1 MIWNGG
7 LADGGLLGTAVAGVW
22 YSVHPQERIRFYCYR
37 ANWRRNLGCGPELVR
52 KKSHVPELNKLDV
65 NKMGTDV
72 CRKPVEEQKLEQE
85 TRFVSI
91 RK

>member
-1 MIWNGG
+1 M
-7 LADGGLLGTAVAGVW
+7 AGLLGTAVAGVW
-22 YSVHPQERIRFYCYR
+22 NLWERIRFNCYR
-37 ANWRRNLGCGPELVR
+37 ENLRRNLGCGPELVG
-52 KKSHVPELNKLDV
+52 KNSHVLELNKLDI